1 MNIITLHGAF
11 MGLGLVCMVVAI
23 IIAHYYR
30 SKKWWLKL
38 HRGLNIAAPMLAVIG
53 IIVAI
58 IMVTPGYG
66 VQLPLVHHLLGLLT
80 LVLLIIEPILGFSI
94 FKSKDKQRIASLKK
108 THRIIGRITPIMYIV
123 TMIAIELVVGG

>member
-1 MNIITLHGAF
+1 
-11 MGLGLVCMVVAI
+11 
-23 IIAHYYR
+23 
-30 SKKWWLKL
+30 
-38 HRGLNIAAPMLAVIG
+38 IG